1 MRVSCISFF
10 GGLLLRFECA
20 ADGRQAQ
27 GLAVEHAKKAWAV
40 SGTYRALNTAIE
52 PAGYRG
58 PFEFDALF
66 TKAGQPAGA
75 CRLRR
80 KKFDAFE
87 IYRHRIFHKSSAS
100 ARKALRRFSPARQG
114 FEVVCSN
121 HFDAF

>member
-66 TKAGQPAGA
+66 TKAGQPARPAPVVFGEKNSMHSRFTDIEFSTNLQHQREKRCA
-75 CRLRR
+75 G
-80 KKFDAFE
+80 
-87 IYRHRIFHKSSAS
+87 FHLHGKD
-100 ARKALRRFSPARQG
+100 LG
-114 FEVVCSN
+114 
-121 HFDAF
+121 

>member
-1 MRVSCISFF
+1 MAGKR
-10 GGLLLRFECA
+10 
-20 ADGRQAQ
+20 
-27 GLAVEHAKKAWAV
+27 KAWPWN
-40 SGTYRALNTAIE
+40 TPKKPELFRADTGHWMTHE
-52 PAGYRG
+52 PAGYRAL
-58 PFEFDALF
+58 FEFDALF